1 VCVLTYREGIAF
13 SDAYALP
20 LGPNLVFGVGNLGA
34 ERHSKK
40 ARPTPAS
47 SEWDGRVAG
56 ALSSWMW
63 QNASRATAEHKI
75 TTLSRMHH
83 DAISVLL
90 ISVAAC
96 LVLAILILSSTQA
109 AQLTPDQ
116 INMLPLWGP

>member
-1 VCVLTYREGIAF
+1 LGISVPSVTAK
-13 SDAYALP
+13 SPA
-20 LGPNLVFGVGNLGA
+20 NLGIVRMGRA
-34 ERHSKK
+34 RH
-40 ARPTPAS
+40 T
-47 SEWDGRVAG
+47 G

-75 TTLSRMHH
+75 TALSRMHH

-90 ISVAAC
+90 IAVIAC
-96 LVLAILILSSTQA
+96 LVLAILILSSTEA